1 MWLVRSS
8 FGFLGAFIY
17 YALVIYVTS
26 VTVALGIKSL
36 TSGPSEVLLLL
47 TYLTLVVLSVV
58 CHLRVMLTDPGSLP
72 QRSVTEE
79 QASMSRVCSVCLCI
93 KTRRAHHCST
103 CGRCIMRMDHHC
115 PWVNNCVGALNQKHF
130 LLFLTYTALAALC
143 SLGILAAR
151 LGEALSGKGW
161 DTANPGDRIQVFLG
175 ISAFALSLMNTCF
188 LALMLVDQLG
198 KVLRGTTGIER
209 LQQALVPYV
218 SCTQRPSKER
228 LYEVC
233 GGKCSL
239 SWLCPFS
246 VSAPTP
252 ELSEHELL

>member
-8 FGFLGAFIY
+8 FGCFGALIF
-17 YALVIYVTS
+17 YALVLYVTS
-26 VTVALGIKSL
+26 VTIALGITPL
-36 TSGPSEVLLLL
+36 TSGPSQVLLLL
-47 TYLTLVVLSVV
+47 VYLCLVVLAVF
-58 CHLRVMLTDPGSLP
+58 CHLRVMLTDPGSLT
-72 QRSVTEE
+72 RNSVSAE
-79 QASMSRVCSVCLCI
+79 QASMARVCSVCLCV

-115 PWVNNCVGALNQKHF
+115 PWVNNCIGALNQKHF

-151 LGEALSGKGW
+151 LGEALLGKGW
-161 DTANPGDRIQVFLG
+161 DTADPGDRIQVFLG
-175 ISAFALSLMNTCF
+175 VSAFALSLMNAGF
-188 LALMLVDQLG
+188 LCLMLVDQLNKILSG
-198 KVLRGTTGIER
+198 STGIER

-239 SWLCPFS
+239 RWLCPS
-246 VSAPTP
+246 AVPAPTP
-252 ELSEHELL
+252 EPSEHELL